1 MSTNLCIYLICRK
14 HPLIHISW
22 LAVALILV
30 CLPTSTNAG
39 IFDYFLPNRGATN
52 QHASNALENVLPA
65 VPYELAANDEQF
77 IREGAK
83 LIGIGQLSGLDMCH
97 QRVVLTLQKSCAD
110 MNAEQMGKLAV
121 MLLNCQ
127 SDTEA
132 RPLFPC
138 TDAMSLQQCTEPMD
152 ANTWNAYH
160 LVTNRAK
167 AVCTTVRHDQFR
179 GLTELTVNRL
189 MEAARD
195 QVQLMQSV
203 ASGQQQLHEATQRSL
218 DALSDN
224 NGRLIDQQ
232 QEMLKVSEEQ
242 R

>member
-1 MSTNLCIYLICRK
+1 MTFAY
-14 HPLIHISW
+14 
-22 LAVALILV
+22 
-30 CLPTSTNAG
+30 LPTAVHAG
-39 IFDYFLPNRGATN
+39 IFDYFIPTRNPTTALDDSALPT
-52 QHASNALENVLPA
+52 
-65 VPYELAANDEQF
+65 VPYELAATDEQF
-77 IREGAK
+77 IRDGAQ
-83 LIGIGQLSGLDMCH
+83 LIGVGQLSGLDMCH
-97 QRVVLTLQKSCAD
+97 QRVVLVLRKSCAD
-110 MNAEQMGKLAV
+110 LSAEQLGKLAV

-127 SDTEA
+127 SDSEK
-132 RPLFPC
+132 RPLFAC

-179 GLTELTVNRL
+179 GLTEMTVNRL

-203 ASGQQQLHEATQRSL
+203 TSGQERLHEATQRSL
-218 DALSDN
+218 DALGDN

-232 QEMLKVSEEQ
+232 QEMLRVSEEH